1 MEIKLPTA
9 DEFCKM
15 NNMYPEQETV
25 DKNTDLLARYIL
37 DKYKHRLNNGDIC
50 PVIRLERYF
59 QNNNLLSVSTE
70 VKWQIVRSAIRR
82 LQGLGYS
89 VSDVNIWCGKELQSL
104 CCWSVKITA
113 DIHEAKKD
121 SKRNRTDIGAFCL
134 LILLALCFT
143 MFSIVIIV
151 IS

>member
-9 DEFCKM
+9 DEFCKL

-37 DKYKHRLNNGDIC
+37 DKYKPRLNNGDIC
-50 PVIRLERYF
+50 SVIGLDRYF
-59 QNNNLLSVSTE
+59 QNNNLLSVSNE

-82 LQGLGYS
+82 LQDLGYS

-113 DIHEAKKD
+113 DTHEAKKD
-121 SKRNRTDIGAFCL
+121 SKRNCADIGTVCF
-134 LILLALCFT
+134 LILLALGLT
-143 MFSIVIIV
+143 MLGIAVF
-151 IS
+151 

>member
-9 DEFCKM
+9 DEFCKL
-15 NNMYPEQETV
+15 NNMYPERDAV

-59 QNNNLLSVSTE
+59 QNNNLLSVSKE

-82 LQGLGYS
+82 LQDLGYS
-89 VSDVNIWCGKELQSL
+89 VSDVNIWYGKEMQSL
-104 CCWSVKITA
+104 CYWSVKITA
-113 DIHEAKKD
+113 DTYEAKKD
-121 SKRNRTDIGAFCL
+121 SKRNRGDIGTVCL
-134 LILLALCFT
+134 LILLALCFI
-143 MFSIVIIV
+143 MLGIAVS
-151 IS
+151 

>member
-37 DKYKHRLNNGDIC
+37 DKYKHRLNKGDIC
-50 PVIRLERYF
+50 PVIGIDRYF
-59 QNNNLLSVSTE
+59 QDNNLLSVSNE

-82 LQGLGYS
+82 LQDLGYS
-89 VSDVNIWCGKELQSL
+89 VSDVNIWYGKELRPVYDW
-104 CCWSVKITA
+104 CVKITA
-113 DIHEAKKD
+113 DIHEVKKEY
-121 SKRNRTDIGAFCL
+121 SKRNRADIGTVCL

-143 MFSIVIIV
+143 MLGIAVS
-151 IS
+151 